1 MSTAGM
7 AGFLPITS
15 LFAGLHI
22 LVRRRDFLRDVNVI
36 C

>member
-22 LVRRRDFLRDVNVI
+22 LVRRRDLLRDVIVI